1 MSATAGTTTG
11 TTTGAGIWT
20 STRWIVLAVLAAI
33 TYAAAFAALNLV
45 WPESPLHEAVASVLL
60 LLPLALISMATTVA
74 VGRFQGAER
83 KFWLELAVASSAL
96 FLGEAV
102 DVVWRM
108 HLVPWEGLLLVAQ
121 ILTFAIASVFG
132 ALAMWYLVASA
143 TPPRERIR
151 GYTLDLV
158 VILLSMFLVMLVL
171 VLPAIRDL
179 SEPAYVS
186 DLLFAVYPSIL
197 LGIVVFLL
205 VFKRT
210 PWETWQILLAAWVA
224 VLGLRHVVQVMQIA
238 GVHEVPPGAWQ
249 SMPTDTLL
257 IMAYVIGFFG
267 VLDRLVEM
275 SQVRFKSHVR
285 VEPVWP
291 SLTAP
296 AVLIALGP
304 ILYVGLLGQQDLT
317 SREVFTIMTVAVLIG
332 VMTTVRTY
340 DLALEN
346 SSLRRRSTTDA
357 LTGLFNHRHFHER
370 LDAEVTR
377 AEREG
382 GSLSVAIMDV
392 DDFDRVNNIYGHA
405 VGDRRLHSIAER
417 LSDSARGSDIVCRV
431 GGDEFA
437 VVMPDT
443 DPIEAYKVCL
453 RLQDEMCEPD
463 GVCPLTTSV
472 SIGIASVPA
481 HARSREEL
489 VQKAD
494 GALYWAKFHGRE
506 QVVIFDADLVQALG
520 PEQRIA
526 MLREEAYLNMVH
538 LLAAAVDARDQYTRR
553 HSANV
558 ASLVVALAGDL
569 AFSAQHTAHLETAA
583 LLHDIGKIGI
593 PDALLR
599 KESPLSGP
607 ERASVAEHPQLAT
620 RILSAI
626 PRREILPWIESHHE
640 RWDGS
645 GYPIGLAGED
655 IPLEARMIAL
665 CDAYDAMTTDRPYR
679 EASSPASARAELLE
693 HAGTQFDPQLTA
705 RFVEMLERRHEAP
718 QAHVQG
724 HPVPRPA
731 EAGVAGHA
739 EGSASPLRTADTE
752 GAPTGL

>member
-1 MSATAGTTTG
+1 MDTHNNTHETNGAPPDRIAEPRLVYPVALALVWLAPSVLPVPPTVASSLSNGMFLAATVVACALCVWAARFTRRHERLAWSYLAL
-11 TTTGAGIWT
+11 GAGFT
-20 STRWIVLAVLAAI
+20 IVADVYTLI
-33 TYAAAFAALNLV
+33 TGGGIGSPWAGSSAEAMTLWAAALLMYFAAAV
-45 WPESPLHEAVASVLL
+45 SFAESPRVSPIERTRRAIDFVLMVFFCATSVFAFILSPIAARDPGQPL
-60 LLPLALISMATTVA
+60 GATLMAAAALALSLSIVVRILILRPTLRGWLLPLAWALTLMVVGAAIALGLVLMGGTLATGAQLATMPWFVA
-74 VGRFQGAER
+74 TGLLGYAA
-83 KFWLELAVASSAL
+83 WLRLAQHDRLQRSYVIAL
-96 FLGEAV
+96 HEPGLR
-102 DVVWRM
+102 W
-108 HLVPWEGLLLVAQ
+108 GLLL
-121 ILTFAIASVFG
+121 T
-132 ALAMWYLVASA
+132 
-143 TPPRERIR
+143 
-151 GYTLDLV
+151 
-158 VILLSMFLVMLVL
+158 LVMFCA
-171 VLPAIRDL
+171 LP
-179 SEPAYVS
+179 
-186 DLLFAVYPSIL
+186 
-197 LGIVVFLL
+197 VF
-205 VFKRT
+205 VFFD
-210 PWETWQILLAAWVA
+210 ETWQGDSVSQTIFSTA
-224 VLGLRHVVQVMQIA
+224 VF
-238 GVHEVPPGAWQ
+238 
-249 SMPTDTLL
+249 
-257 IMAYVIGFFG
+257 AYAITAIGRNLVI
-267 VLDRLVEM
+267 
-275 SQVRFKSHVR
+275 
-285 VEPVWP
+285 
-291 SLTAP
+291 
-296 AVLIALGP
+296 
-304 ILYVGLLGQQDLT
+304 
-317 SREVFTIMTVAVLIG
+317 
-332 VMTTVRTY
+332 
-340 DLALEN
+340 ALEN

-731 EAGVAGHA
+731 EAAA
-739 EGSASPLRTADTE
+739 R
-752 GAPTGL
+752 